1 MSGRRVCVWCTPH
14 HDLGP
19 APGVRGETSTMCDVA
34 RAKFEADV
42 ATMLPRR
49 LCPCCHLWVRDLP
62 PRAWVVCRV
71 GGHHDFHT
79 FGPGFPLEESQVQST
94 MRVEVQ
100 SPQVM
105 GVWRWS
111 DPRTERAP
119 VAPAR

>member
-19 APGVRGETSTMCDVA
+19 APGVAGETSTMCAAA
-34 RAKFEADV
+34 RQRFEDDLALS
-42 ATMLPRR
+42 LPSRMCPSCR
-49 LCPCCHLWVRDLP
+49 LHVRDLP

-71 GGHHDFHT
+71 GGQHDFHA
-79 FGPGFPLEESQVQST
+79 FGPGTPVVEAQVEST
-94 MRVEVQ
+94 MRLEVQ
-100 SPQVM
+100 SPRVM

-119 VAPAR
+119 VGPAR

>member
-1 MSGRRVCVWCTPH
+1 
-14 HDLGP
+14 
-19 APGVRGETSTMCDVA
+19 MCDVA

-49 LCPCCHLWVRDLP
+49 LCPCCQLWVRDLP

-71 GGHHDFHT
+71 GGQHDFHT

-100 SPQVM
+100 SPRVM

-111 DPRTERAP
+111 DPRAERAP

>member
-1 MSGRRVCVWCTPH
+1 MTGRRVCVWCTPH

-49 LCPCCHLWVRDLP
+49 MCPCCQLWVRDLP

-71 GGHHDFHT
+71 GGQHDFHA
-79 FGPGFPLEESQVQST
+79 FGPGTPMQESQVEST
-94 MRVEVQ
+94 IHALVQ
-100 SPQVM
+100 SAQVM
-105 GVWRWS
+105 GTWRWT
-111 DPRTERAP
+111 DPRTERADGTP
-119 VAPAR
+119 TR